1 MKKSTKFGLIANL
14 GAILIGFAISIA
26 LGIVIDI
33 FGGVDLFDDAI
44 FSGIFSVVVSFIAFY
59 IVLWSMLKDKKLKKV
74 ERAEALKTTFIIY
87 IGLAVIF
94 SVIFYNQIAVFGL
107 IGWVSTVLE
116 IAAVWAAIKIVDQSL

>member
-1 MKKSTKFGLIANL
+1 
-14 GAILIGFAISIA
+14 
-26 LGIVIDI
+26 
-33 FGGVDLFDDAI
+33 
-44 FSGIFSVVVSFIAFY
+44 
-59 IVLWSMLKDKKLKKV
+59 MLKDKKLKKV

-116 IAAVWAAIKIVDQSL
+116 IAAVWAAIKIVDQNL